1 LSKGKKL
8 RVVKKGA
15 SKMWINKRP
24 KKVYFYASL
33 FSKLHIISEAEKNG
47 LLEKMKA
54 SGSKYESKY
63 QKRL

>member
-1 LSKGKKL
+1 
-8 RVVKKGA
+8 
-15 SKMWINKRP
+15 MWIHKRP

-47 LLEKMKA
+47 LLEKMEA

-63 QKRL
+63 QNRL